1 MQPSRALL
9 WMLLAAGCQRS
20 SGSLGT
26 IHVGATSDPRFDQA
40 WRGLAGPDSELF
52 YIEDDRGEGL
62 LARVRRAPRVAPHPA
77 PPPSLAQAG
86 GAAAAEAPNP
96 EEVAAVV
103 RANLPAVKTCYLR
116 LTRAGSGAS
125 GRAIVSFT
133 VEKAGTVGDVH
144 VDAPAFKDTELPRC
158 VSEQVQ
164 RWAFPRSKRGG
175 LAVSYPFVFV
185 GG

>member
-1 MQPSRALL
+1 VKEVP
-9 WMLLAAGCQRS
+9 AA
-20 SGSLGT
+20 
-26 IHVGATSDPRFDQA
+26 
-40 WRGLAGPDSELF
+40 
-52 YIEDDRGEGL
+52 
-62 LARVRRAPRVAPHPA
+62 
-77 PPPSLAQAG
+77 
-86 GAAAAEAPNP
+86 

-116 LTRAGSGAS
+116 LTRAGSGVS

-133 VEKAGTVGDVH
+133 VEKAGTVGDVR
-144 VDAPAFKDTELPRC
+144 VDAPAFRDTGLPRC

-164 RWAFPRSKRGG
+164 RWAFPQSKRGG